1 MATVI
6 TKRELIEI
14 YENNSNHEA
23 ARLLGVSVNTLM
35 RVLRENGIETKGKG
49 VRQGKLVV
57 VDEESV
63 DDNQD

>member
-49 VRQGKLVV
+49 VRQGKLIV
-57 VDEESV
+57 VDEESA